1 MHQRDIIII
10 SLYYSHSILLT
21 DSGVSQGAR
30 ILICDYLFLIPIN
43 QESKEFYHE
52 KNNLHKL

>member
-1 MHQRDIIII
+1 MYHHDIIIM
-10 SLYYSHSILLT
+10 SLYYSDSILLT

-52 KNNLHKL
+52 KINLHKL